1 MAGSRKEYDL
11 IFKIAAE
18 TAGSFKQSFS
28 GASKELTSLQSAT
41 KSLNTTLKKIDG
53 IGAANKSIE
62 SNSAKLKLLAEEHK
76 KIQSEISATKNKS
89 KELSNEL
96 KRNEAAISKLEPN
109 ESNRNEIA
117 KLEKEHDK
125 LQKAISK
132 TEKTSESL
140 NSKLSRNEEQMEQTS
155 AKIQQEENKLKSL
168 NAELKNAGV
177 NTEDLSGETARLGMQ
192 YDKLK
197 ASQDR
202 INSLN
207 QALNKNAAY
216 IQNTKAAIGKTAMVA
231 GIATAGIYKGAIEPA
246 AEFESQMSTVGAI
259 SNASAEDL
267 ALLTAN
273 AKELGRTTAFSAVE
287 AGQGMEYA
295 AMAGWKTNQIIEG
308 MPGIMNLAAAS
319 GEDLASV
326 SDIVTDALSAMKMQV
341 SESTHFADVLAAA
354 SSNANVNVGMLG
366 ESFKYCAPLAG
377 AYGFNIEDT
386 ALMLS
391 IMGNNGIKASN
402 SGTAFRKV
410 LTALSSDLKIAQADG
425 QKFIV
430 STTNADGSMRS
441 LRDIIDDVRIAFN
454 GMSEEEKK
462 AEQNNLTQMAEDLA
476 ISLKDENGKLKT
488 QAELYEEVIT
498 AADGLTEAGKVQEAE
513 AIAGKTAMAGLLA
526 IINTSEEDYNKLT
539 EAIYNCDGAAEQM
552 AQKRLDNLKGDL
564 TLAKSATEGFQIALG
579 NALIPKLREVVQGIT
594 PVISNLAAWVEE
606 NPELVAGIVKIG
618 ASLIALKG
626 GFLISKLGFLEVHK
640 YVLLGQKAFNVYK
653 SALAAASI
661 TQGQAVTTT
670 TLLKSGLSAL
680 VSPVGLA
687 TVAVGGLFL
696 GIAAYIKKTEEARQE
711 SIHFAEDLVTAKESF
726 DEVNKKANET
736 QSLIDKY
743 RELSEIVKTT
753 AENTEENKQAKEEL
767 KEVEQLLIE
776 QNPKVLGKYEEENG
790 KIEENLDLLEKQID
804 RERELARIKLEQ
816 ESYDAKKE
824 LSNNIETIKDLTAE
838 SKKLDQQYDNYV
850 TLRTGLTDIVGKV
863 EQYEALYKKGSISES
878 SYNKIISNYATQATA
893 LADKYSETKYA
904 PTDAL
909 GIKNLLNT
917 IESETSKTVDKINT
931 NNEELTTARTNLESY
946 KDTQKQLIEL
956 NLGSTLEEATTNYKS
971 MSNELEK
978 LSKNGQGSSERA
990 QELKGSMTELE
1001 QKFVI
1006 VKTKL
1011 QDYYDAEKQTIE
1023 LDLGSTLEE
1032 ATANYKSMSDEL
1044 DRLNKNGQGGSER
1057 AQELKEKMTEL
1068 KPKIDSATQGID
1080 NLNKAFEGIPG
1091 VCQTEIKADGSQA
1104 INEANN
1110 VHRTY
1115 IDKLPKDWMLTMGAN
1130 VSSSFTNAV
1139 NTVRTTI
1146 GQIPTSIDT
1155 IFSVTV
1161 KGLRGFATGGIIE
1174 KPTIAKFAEEGPEAA
1189 IPLDGSSRA
1198 KSLWLEAGRRLG
1210 MDTEPIYSELP
1221 EIKSTSTGDNSNTN
1235 KWTLNVTYN
1244 VYGGNNEDLSA
1255 QFEANNRRIMEM
1267 IQEKEDRARRLNYA

>member
-326 SDIVTDALSAMKMQV
+326 SDIVTDALSAMKMEV

-410 LTALSSDLKIAQADG
+410 LTALSSDLEIAQADG

-594 PVISNLAAWVEE
+594 PVISNLAAWVEK

-618 ASLIALKG
+618 ASLIALTG
-626 GFLISKLGFLEVHK
+626 GFLIAKLGFHEVK
-640 YVLLGQKAFNVYK
+640 QGVLLGQRAFAVYK
-653 SALAAASI
+653 GAVAKASVVTSNASTVTSLLSTAVGALA
-661 TQGQAVTTT
+661 
-670 TLLKSGLSAL
+670 
-680 VSPVGLA
+680 SPVGIA
-687 TVAVGGLFL
+687 VGAVGGLA
-696 GIAAYIKKTEEARQE
+696 AAYGIYKIAVEKARQE
-711 SIHFAEDLVTAKESF
+711 SIHFAEDLVKARDNF
-726 DEVNKKANET
+726 NEVNKAAAET
-736 QSLIDKY
+736 QGYIDEY
-743 RELSEIVKTT
+743 RELEKVIANSAEGTDENISAKERLKEIEQLLIDQHPGVLSKYD
-753 AENTEENKQAKEEL
+753 AENGKISENLEYLEKKIDKEKKLSRIQLEQEAYETKKKLPDSIKAYKDLSTKSVDLENEFDTSNKIKTDLFGVVSEFDVYKAQYESGTLDFDRFMVKNREYTQKAKDIISENGIDYNISSMAGVQSLLDTYEKKTSKASKDMTNVNEEL
-767 KEVEQLLIE
+767 KEAI
-776 QNPKVLGKYEEENG
+776 
-790 KIEENLDLLEKQID
+790 ENLHNY
-804 RERELARIKLEQ
+804 
-816 ESYDAKKE
+816 YD
-824 LSNNIETIKDLTAE
+824 I
-838 SKKLDQQYDNYV
+838 
-850 TLRTGLTDIVGKV
+850 
-863 EQYEALYKKGSISES
+863 
-878 SYNKIISNYATQATA
+878 
-893 LADKYSETKYA
+893 
-904 PTDAL
+904 
-909 GIKNLLNT
+909 
-917 IESETSKTVDKINT
+917 
-931 NNEELTTARTNLESY
+931 
-946 KDTQKQLIEL
+946 QKQ
-956 NLGSTLEEATTNYKS
+956 N
-971 MSNELEK
+971 
-978 LSKNGQGSSERA
+978 
-990 QELKGSMTELE
+990 
-1001 QKFVI
+1001 
-1006 VKTKL
+1006 
-1011 QDYYDAEKQTIE
+1011 IE
-1023 LDLGSTLEE
+1023 LDLGTTYENAVASYQKMNDELWDLKQNGQASSEK
-1032 ATANYKSMSDEL
+1032 AKQLQKSM
-1044 DRLNKNGQGGSER
+1044 
-1057 AQELKEKMTEL
+1057 AEL
-1068 KPKIDSATQGID
+1068 KPKIDAATTKIGD
-1080 NLNKAFEGIPG
+1080 LNESMEETPDIIT
-1091 VCQTEIKADGSQA
+1091 TEIKADGSQA
-1104 INEANN
+1104 ISEANK
-1110 VHRTY
+1110 VYQTY
-1115 IDKLPKDWMLTMGAN
+1115 NNKLPKDWILTIGASINSSFYKTIQAVKSAMTGSGAN
-1130 VSSSFTNAV
+1130 N
-1139 NTVRTTI
+1139 NTLF
-1146 GQIPTSIDT
+1146 GQLNTAMQSGM
-1155 IFSVTV
+1155 
-1161 KGLRGFATGGIIE
+1161 KHYATGGIIE
-1174 KPTIAKFAEEGPEAA
+1174 KPTFATFAENCPEAA

-1210 MDTEPIYSELP
+1210 MDTESIYSELP